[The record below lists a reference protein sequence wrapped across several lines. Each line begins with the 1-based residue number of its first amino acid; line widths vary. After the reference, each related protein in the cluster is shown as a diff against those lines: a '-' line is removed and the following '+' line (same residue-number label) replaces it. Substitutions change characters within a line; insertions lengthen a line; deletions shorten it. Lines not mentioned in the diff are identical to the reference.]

1 MSWTR
6 RLAVTAG
13 LAVAAVGI
21 AVPLSLTTS
30 AARAAPAD
38 QVSAAFQPSA
48 FADKAPQALKD
59 DLKAAWKQP
68 DGQRVAALQAV
79 LKNAVDGDYG
89 TQVQQRAQRL
99 QTRLQAMNQD
109 LRSDLQQAIDLPKD
123 QRQAAFKEI
132 KQKIED
138 GGYGEQVKRNA
149 TLLKRAR
156 HHRLFG

>member
-21 AVPLSLTTS
+21 AVPLSLSTG
-30 AARAAPAD
+30 AASAAPAD
-38 QVSAAFQPSA
+38 PVSAAFQPAA

-79 LKNAVDGDYG
+79 LKKAVDGDYG
-89 TQVQQRAQRL
+89 AQVQQRAQRL
-99 QTRLQAMNQD
+99 QNRLGSMNQD
-109 LRSDLQQAIDLPKD
+109 LRSDLQKAIDLPKD
-123 QRQAAFKEI
+123 QRQAAFKDIE
-132 KQKIED
+132 QKIQD

-149 TLLKRAR
+149 KLLRHAR